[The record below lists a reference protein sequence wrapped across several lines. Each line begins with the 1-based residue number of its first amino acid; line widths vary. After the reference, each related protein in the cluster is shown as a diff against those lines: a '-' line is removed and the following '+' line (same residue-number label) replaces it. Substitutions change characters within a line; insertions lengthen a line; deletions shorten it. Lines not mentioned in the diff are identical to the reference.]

1 MENINGMMET
11 ATPYIIEY
19 GLNVIFA
26 ILILIVGWMLANW
39 AKGKI
44 TKKGRESEKLD
55 DTLTLLF
62 AKVTKILILV
72 IVVMAVL
79 GQFGVQTASLV
90 AVLGALGLAV
100 GLAWQGVLADFAA
113 GIMLLVMRPF
123 KVGDAVDIAGTSGVV
138 QEIGIVVTKL
148 NTFDNIAMTLPN
160 SNVWGTNIKNMS
172 ENDIRRVDMVIGF
185 GYDDDM
191 DEAMRVVNE
200 VLAEDD
206 RILEDPAP
214 QVAVSELGG
223 SSVNINV
230 RPWTNKENYWPL
242 KFDLTKRIKER
253 FDEEG
258 INFPYPSQ
266 DVYLYNQD
274 ES

>member
-1 MENINGMMET
+1 MDQINSLSEDLM
-11 ATPYIIEY
+11 PYIIAY

-26 ILILIVGWMLANW
+26 ILILVVGWVVANW

-44 TKKGRESEKLD
+44 IKKGRASEKLD

-62 AKVTKILILV
+62 GKVTKILIL
-72 IVVMAVL
+72 IVVIMAVL
-79 GQFGVQTASLV
+79 GQFGVQTASFV

-113 GIMLLVMRPF
+113 GMMILILRPF

-138 QEIGIVVTKL
+138 QEIGIIITKL
-148 NTFDNIAMTLPN
+148 NTFDNVAMTLPN
-160 SNVWGTNIKNMS
+160 SNVWGNNIKNMS
-172 ENDIRRVDMVIGF
+172 ENDTRRVDMVIGF
-185 GYDDDM
+185 GYDDDI

-206 RILEDPAP
+206 RVLEDPAP
-214 QVAVSELGG
+214 QIAVSELGG
-223 SSVNINV
+223 SSVNIIV
-230 RPWTNKENYWPL
+230 RPWTKKENYWPL

-253 FDEEG
+253 FDEED
-258 INFPYPSQ
+258 ISFPFPQ
-266 DVYLYNQD
+266 RDVHLFQEKD
-274 ES
+274 